1 MKDQRKTPRV
11 SLRTDVWIG
20 GQGLFVRSA
29 RQLSDL
35 SEGGA
40 FIVPGE
46 GTVPKGV
53 LEVKFTLPADDHE
66 IICLATVRHAGD
78 RGIGIQFLDISPADL
93 ARVRAFVRQQRT
105 KG

>member
-1 MKDQRKTPRV
+1 MEDQRKTPRV
-11 SLRTDVWIG
+11 SLRTDVWMG

-29 RQLSDL
+29 GQLLDL

-53 LEVKFTLPADDHE
+53 LEV
-66 IICLATVRHAGD
+66 
-78 RGIGIQFLDISPADL
+78 
-93 ARVRAFVRQQRT
+93 
-105 KG
+105 